1 MKIRKQIT
9 TGVLIAFAATLLPI
23 VANAQIRTYQT
34 AQARTLLARIETKTD
49 TFRRAVDSALDR
61 SPINST
67 AREDRISD
75 FMSEF
80 ENATDSLRRNF
91 ESNQNV
97 NDEINEVLTR
107 ALFVNQFMNRNRLTW
122 SARSQWNSLRTDLN
136 TLARLYSVAWDW
148 NRTPDFDQYARGP
161 RGDRPGRRL
170 GRGFD
175 SRITG
180 TYRLNGTLSDN
191 IEQVLDRSVS
201 AYNTAQRD
209 RMRRN
214 LERRLASPEMIAIE
228 KVGNSVTMASS
239 LLPQVTFDADGVA
252 RTERDNRGRSIST
265 TVTAARDGV
274 EISHVGDRSND
285 FYLTLAPTR
294 DDQLRVTRRL
304 YLENRNET
312 VTVSSIYDKISET
325 AEWSKVTL
333 GSNVGNNDLPTR
345 TDFYIPNGTKLTAV
359 LNNMVTSKA
368 TQVGD
373 RFSMNVISPE
383 IYRSATIEGR
393 VTQIDN
399 SGRLSGRANVSM
411 EFDTIRMRDG
421 RTYRFAGIIDSV
433 RAPNGDSVSVNNEGT
448 VRDSNQTK
456 TTVTRAGIGAAL
468 GALIGAIAGGGSG
481 AAIGAAVG
489 AGAGA
494 GTVLIQGRDNVEL
507 DRGTEFN
514 ITATGPTNVGL
525 IR

>member
-1 MKIRKQIT
+1 M
-9 TGVLIAFAATLLPI
+9 IALVATLLPI
-23 VANAQIRTYQT
+23 VANAQIRSYQIT
-34 AQARTLLARIETKTD
+34 QVRTLLSRIETKTD
-49 TFRRAVDSALDR
+49 TFRRSVDSALDR

-80 ENATDSLRRNF
+80 ENATDELRRNF
-91 ESNQNV
+91 DSNQNAT
-97 NDEINEVLTR
+97 DEVNEVLTR
-107 ALFVNQFMNRNRLTW
+107 ALFVNQFMNRNQLTW
-122 SARSQWNSLRTDLN
+122 SARSQWNSLRSDLN
-136 TLARLYSVAWDW
+136 TLARYYSVAWDW
-148 NRTPDFDQYARGP
+148 NRTPNFDEYARGP
-161 RGDRPGRRL
+161 GRRF

-180 TYRLNGTLSDN
+180 TYRLNRTLSDN
-191 IEQVLDRSVS
+191 IDQVLDRSVS

-209 RMRRN
+209 RVRRN

-239 LLPQVTFDADGVA
+239 LLPQVTFDADGIA
-252 RTERDNRGRSIST
+252 RSETDNRGRTIQT
-265 TVTAARDGV
+265 TVTSARDGV
-274 EISHVGDRSND
+274 EISHVGDRTND

-312 VTVSSIYDKISET
+312 VSVSSIYDKISQT
-325 AEWSKVTL
+325 AEWRKVTT
-333 GSNVGNNDLPTR
+333 GPTVGNNELPTVK
-345 TDFYIPNGTKLTAV
+345 DFYIPNGTRLTAV

-383 IYRSATIEGR
+383 IYRFATIEGR
-393 VTQIDN
+393 VTHIDN

-433 RAPNGDSVSVNNEGT
+433 RAPNGDTVSVNNEGT
-448 VRDSNQTK
+448 IRDSNQTK

-507 DRGTEFN
+507 DRGTEFF
-514 ITATGPTNVGL
+514 ITASGPTSVGQ